1 MINSGREWDWMYDL
15 IKNEKEMAED
25 NRNKIKVK
33 HPDYGHVIFHGATA
47 RQIEVLE
54 NLNDNCILTDDV
66 LAQNKMLGDMVRE
79 RDVEIEKLIE
89 EIKKL
94 KSAGEN
100 PYIDYL
106 T

>member
-1 MINSGREWDWMYDL
+1 MS
-15 IKNEKEMAED
+15 ED
-25 NRNKIKVK
+25 NRKEIKVA
-33 HPDYGHVIFHGATA
+33 HPEFGHVIFHGATA

-54 NLNDNCILTDDV
+54 SLKNTCAIADDV
-66 LAQNKMLGDMVRE
+66 IAQNKMLADMIKD
-79 RDVEIEKLIE
+79 RDK

>member
-1 MINSGREWDWMYDL
+1 
-15 IKNEKEMAED
+15 
-25 NRNKIKVK
+25 
-33 HPDYGHVIFHGATA
+33 
-47 RQIEVLE
+47 
-54 NLNDNCILTDDV
+54 
-66 LAQNKMLGDMVRE
+66 MLGDMVRE
-79 RDVEIEKLIE
+79 RDVEIEQLIK

>member
-1 MINSGREWDWMYDL
+1 MS
-15 IKNEKEMAED
+15 KD
-25 NRNKIKVK
+25 NRKEIKVA
-33 HPDYGHVIFHGATA
+33 HPEFGHVIFHGATA

-54 NLNDNCILTDDV
+54 SLKKDCKLSDDV
-66 LAQNKMLGDMVRE
+66 IAQNRMLGDMILD
-79 RDVEIEKLIE
+79 RDKEIEKLKQ

-106 T
+106 H